1 LQPLKK
7 ELEDSMPSRDKRD
20 RFTFDIGGLRESLE
34 RHRRE
39 PEQPM
44 ASIIRMA
51 LTEWIEAKE
60 QKRSPPLTA
69 RLSARAEALTNED
82 GELAIACWQK
92 VARGE
97 MPTPQEITLLCAV
110 LDIPDYRRIETLLM
124 CIAKKGRAANGL

>member
-1 LQPLKK
+1 
-7 ELEDSMPSRDKRD
+7 MPSRDKRD

-60 QKRSPPLTA
+60 QKRSPPLT
-69 RLSARAEALTNED
+69 LTTED

-124 CIAKKGRAANGL
+124 CIAKKGRATNGL